1 MGNLLFTLGL
11 LSILALVMV
20 YILSLFFPE
29 NPYLLILKE
38 KRNVNLFLITALLS
52 FTLGLLLRVLSPLK
66 KIIKNRCKKCNAPI
80 PEGDIYCLTCL
91 KDLKYKR

>member
-11 LSILALVMV
+11 LSILALVAV

-29 NPYLLILKE
+29 DPYLLLLKE
-38 KRNVNLFLITALLS
+38 QKNINLFLLTALVS
-52 FTLGLLLRVLSPLK
+52 FALGLILRVLSRLK
-66 KIIKNRCKKCNAPI
+66 KIIKNRCKRCNAPI

-91 KDLKYKR
+91 RDLKYKR